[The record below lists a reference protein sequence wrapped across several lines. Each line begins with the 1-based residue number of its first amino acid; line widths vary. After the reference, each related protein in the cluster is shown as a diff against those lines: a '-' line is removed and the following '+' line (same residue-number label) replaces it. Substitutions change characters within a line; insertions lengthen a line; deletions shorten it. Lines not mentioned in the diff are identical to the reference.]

1 MNCQICRKE
10 SDAYLGGRL
19 SDDMR
24 SQIEAHLQ
32 VCEECAKDYKMQS
45 LTEKV
50 INQEKTINP
59 DFHLTSRIMT
69 RLENS
74 EYKVQKT
81 TSPFTRVVKPAII
94 MVSMAAAIFA
104 GVMIGNIY
112 KPSYRVLS
120 KPVELALMD
129 DMTIESV
136 NILSND

>member
-1 MNCQICRKE
+1 MNCQLCQKE

-24 SQIEAHLQ
+24 TQIEAHLQ
-32 VCEECAKDYKMQS
+32 SCEECAESYNLQS
-45 LTEKV
+45 LAEKV
-50 INQEKTINP
+50 ITQEKAINP
-59 DFHLTSRIMT
+59 DFYLTTRIMT

-74 EYKVQKT
+74 EYEARKI
-81 TSPFTRVVKPAII
+81 TSPLIRVVKPAFI

-104 GVMIGNIY
+104 GVLIGNIY
-112 KPSYRVLS
+112 KPSASVLS

-129 DMTIESV
+129 DITIESV